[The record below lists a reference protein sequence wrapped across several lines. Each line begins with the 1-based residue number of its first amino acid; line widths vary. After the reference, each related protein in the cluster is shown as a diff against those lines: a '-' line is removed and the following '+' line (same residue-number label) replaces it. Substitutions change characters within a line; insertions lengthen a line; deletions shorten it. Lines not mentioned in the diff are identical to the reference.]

1 MDEPAAAL
9 DPLGRRDVLDV
20 MERLRQRTTIVYST
34 HLLDDV
40 QRVSDTVAILNQGT
54 LVAQAPIADLLGG
67 RTGGT
72 YTLTLAG
79 DVPAIQARLGRERW
93 VRSSVVVAGNEMSGG
108 TRLDVTVDNV
118 AAAEAGLLP
127 LVVLDGRAT
136 VLAFGRKQHTLE
148 DVFVE
153 LIEGGTRDG
162 RT

>member
-1 MDEPAAAL
+1 M
-9 DPLGRRDVLDV
+9 
-20 MERLRQRTTIVYST
+20 
-34 HLLDDV
+34 

-54 LVAQAPIADLLGG
+54 LVAQAPIAELLGG

-72 YTLTLAG
+72 YMLTLAG
-79 DVPAIQARLGRERW
+79 DVPAVRRRDPARERW
-93 VRSSVVVAGNEMSGG
+93 VRSSVVVAGNDTSGG

-136 VLAFGRKQHTLE
+136 VLAFRRKQHTLE